1 MANDEH
7 ITLLK
12 QGVATWNAWRDANP
26 SIRPDLSE
34 ADLRWAN
41 LSRAYLSRAD
51 LSGADL
57 IEANLTEAELS
68 WISWSEQRLK
78 SARGRR
84 AAVRAL
90 VVIDVP

>member
-7 ITLLK
+7 VAWLK
-12 QGVATWNAWRDANP
+12 KGVDVWNEWRRGNP
-26 SIRPDLSE
+26 DIVPDLGE
-34 ADLRWAN
+34 ADLIEASLWRANLFKAN
-41 LSRAYLSRAD
+41 LSR
-51 LSGADL
+51 ADL